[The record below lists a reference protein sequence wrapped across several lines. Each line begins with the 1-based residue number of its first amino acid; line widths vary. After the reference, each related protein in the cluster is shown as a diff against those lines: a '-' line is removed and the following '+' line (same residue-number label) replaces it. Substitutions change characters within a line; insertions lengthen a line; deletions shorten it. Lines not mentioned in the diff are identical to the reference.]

1 MTNHLSFPTWCGIV
15 ATAMTRT
22 AAAGPA
28 AVARKAGLFAGLTSG
43 TVLRHPG
50 KIVAD
55 MPVSTIIT
63 PADLAKMGTYGRHDR
78 KDTATVRRVL
88 RSTRANYAQQCKVI
102 MAAAIADHGLNPAG
116 ARVAVQCVP
125 NNARPEYVRVTVY
138 RDTTR

>member
-1 MTNHLSFPTWCGIV
+1 MTNHLSFSTWCGIV

-28 AVARKAGLFAGLTSG
+28 AVARIAGLFAGLTTG

-55 MPVSTIIT
+55 MPVSAIIT
-63 PADLAKMGTYGRHDR
+63 PADLAELGTYGRHDNRR
-78 KDTATVRRVL
+78 KEEVWETL
-88 RSTRANYAQQCKVI
+88 KSTRANYAQRCKVI

-116 ARVAVQCVP
+116 ARVAVQCIP
-125 NNARPEYVRVTVY
+125 NNTRPEYVRVTVY